1 VTRLASG
8 WRLDADE
15 HGPLLRAPRGAL
27 RLDGEVVTAIER
39 EARVSRVLRAVL
51 REVLGRLGGLTD
63 HAVAEPPRPAAPE
76 RGPLVSVVIPTCD
89 QRELLVACLESLRA
103 QTYADLEVLVVD
115 GGSSDDTRQAV
126 ARTLPAASIVALPGN
141 PGFAHACNR
150 GAREAAGEH
159 LLVLNDDTRLAPDAI
174 AQLVG
179 VTQRRPRRL
188 GAVCAMTRRA
198 DLPPV
203 IESLG
208 NVAGA
213 GGFGSGRLAGF
224 IDLGQFARD
233 GELFS
238 AAFTCVLIPRAA
250 LEAVGPLDERYGF
263 YYEDMD
269 WSLRARMGGLHV
281 QPAPHALCF
290 HEGSASTSARP
301 SAFKLRM
308 VTRNR
313 LLWAGKVLRARNAG
327 GFGRRYV
334 LEDVRSAVRAVR
346 EGRLDEAA
354 VVPRAWLAATAQLP
368 SLLRAREELAAWHV
382 VPDENLFRTASVP
395 IPLMDG
401 PYVRLDAGVLRGH
414 YLHVPAV
421 ADAVARSLR
430 SHA

>member
-1 VTRLASG
+1 MQLAEG
-8 WRLDADE
+8 WRLDEDG

-27 RLDGEVVTAIER
+27 RLDGDVVAAIENGGG
-39 EARVSRVLRAVL
+39 VSRVLRAL
-51 REVLGRLGGLTD
+51 AREALGRLGALSD
-63 HAVAEPPRPAAPE
+63 HAVPEPRRPQARE
-76 RGPLVSVVIPTCD
+76 RGPLVSVVIPTFN
-89 QRELLVACLESLRA
+89 QRELLTACLESLRA

-115 GGSSDDTRQAV
+115 GGSSDATRDAV
-126 ARTLPAASIVALPGN
+126 ARALPAAAVVALGGN
-141 PGFAHACNR
+141 PGFAHACNL

-159 LLVLNDDTRLAPDAI
+159 VIVLNDDTRLAPDAV
-174 AQLVG
+174 AQLVR

-224 IDLGQFARD
+224 LDLGQFADD

-238 AAFTCVLIPRAA
+238 AAFTCVLVPRAA
-250 LEAVGPLDERYGF
+250 FEAVGPLDERYGY

-290 HEGSASTSARP
+290 HEGSASTAARP

-313 LLWAGKVLRARNAG
+313 LLWAGKVLRARNAA

-334 LEDVRSAVRAVR
+334 VEDVRSAARALR

-354 VVPRAWLAATAQLP
+354 AVPRAWLGAATQLP
-368 SLLRAREELAAWHV
+368 WLLQAREELAAWHV
-382 VPDENLFRTASVP
+382 VPDEYLFRAASVP

-401 PYVRLDAGVLRGH
+401 PYVRLDGTALRRH
-414 YLHVPAV
+414 YLHVPAL
-421 ADAVARSLR
+421 AEAVARAMR
-430 SHA
+430 